1 MRKVLAI
8 IAAVMFAAIVLS
20 PVMGYTIQSGANQ
33 TYSIQST
40 PVNYSISMGAP
51 AHNITPGMIPSE
63 VSPASA
69 VTVTNVPY
77 SIKLGAAAPYSVKLA
92 SGATATPEG
101 MQTTPGTIALG
112 SLAKNAASTTQAAP
126 VTQAP
131 TTTQAPSTAA
141 PQNVSPPAPQAA
153 TQNGSLPEE
162 VPASAEPKEFSI
174 MGRVFDNTSNAG
186 LAGWMVNLEQPAGTV
201 IANTTT
207 NNDGNYAFNNKYSG
221 MYVVSEV
228 LPMGWAIVT
237 PADGKY
243 TVNLTDKDITGI
255 NFANKEM
262 PAGNVTLPSN
272 ATSAVPPAVTPAAN
286 ATQLNSTLPK

>member
-40 PVNYSISMGAP
+40 PVNYSISMGVP

-92 SGATATPEG
+92 SGTTATPEG
-101 MQTTPGTIALG
+101 MQTAPGTIALG

-131 TTTQAPSTAA
+131 TTY
-141 PQNVSPPAPQAA
+141 
-153 TQNGSLPEE
+153 
-162 VPASAEPKEFSI
+162 
-174 MGRVFDNTSNAG
+174 
-186 LAGWMVNLEQPAGTV
+186 
-201 IANTTT
+201 
-207 NNDGNYAFNNKYSG
+207 NNPGAKYSCPTKCNSSG
-221 MYVVSEV
+221 TTSSHTERFIARGSTSVCC
-228 LPMGWAIVT
+228 
-237 PADGKY
+237 
-243 TVNLTDKDITGI
+243 
-255 NFANKEM
+255 
-262 PAGNVTLPSN
+262 
-272 ATSAVPPAVTPAAN
+272 AT
-286 ATQLNSTLPK
+286 NSPLWVE